1 MARMTASRA
10 MPRKIAA
17 TGRQEQDLA
26 AWHAWRRNPTDT
38 SAGALLAQ
46 VAPLIQKE
54 VGKWSGTLARPLLET
69 EGKRLAMQAFH
80 SYDPGKGA
88 ALGTH
93 VVNQLQRMSRLSYAN
108 QNAARLPENKMLLYH
123 SFNLASAELADAHGR
138 QPTADELADKL
149 GWPIRKVEEYRRS
162 IGRREL
168 LESGGLFASGDAG
181 LWDDERQDHVVDFVH
196 HDLPARHKTIFEH
209 LTGYGGAEIL
219 SNQEIQRRIGM
230 TQGQYSYAKRQL
242 IESLERVRGGH

>member
-1 MARMTASRA
+1 MSSKHAS
-10 MPRKIAA
+10 

-26 AWHAWRRNPTDT
+26 AWHAWKRSPTDA
-38 SAGALLAQ
+38 SASALLAQ
-46 VAPLIQKE
+46 VAPLIHKE
-54 VGKWSGTLARPLLET
+54 VGKWAGTLARPLLET

-80 SYDPGKGA
+80 GYDPGRGA

-123 SFNLASAELADAHGR
+123 AFNMASAELADAHGR
-138 QPTADELADKL
+138 APTADELADRL

-168 LESGGLFASGDAG
+168 LESGGLFESGDAG
-181 LWDDERQDHVVDFVH
+181 LWDEGEQSHLVDFAH
-196 HDLPARHKTIFEH
+196 HDLPARHKAIFEH
-209 LTGYGGAEIL
+209 LTGYGGAEQL
-219 SNQEIQRRIGM
+219 SNQAIQKRLGM
-230 TQGQYSYAKRQL
+230 TQGQYSYAKKQL
-242 IESLERVRGGH
+242 IESLEHVHGGH